1 MLQADFKGYDQLFW
15 NGNFMLV
22 IYNYGNF
29 MLVIYNYVIFHK
41 FMQNN
46 MKKESNNYNVAGR
59 L

>member
-1 MLQADFKGYDQLFW
+1 VIVIQLFW
-15 NGNFMLV
+15 N
-22 IYNYGNF
+22 GNF